1 MIAQIAISS
10 AVFAMDKPYD
20 YLVPPQMQTQ
30 LQPGMRVMVP
40 FGRANRRQEGM
51 VLALDMTEKLGLKS
65 IEQMLDKTP
74 VLSEAFLRLAAF
86 LRERY
91 FCTFYDA
98 VRVILPA
105 GLWFATKQTY
115 LLADPLPPSWQEMVA
130 RPAAGRRGDG
140 GGIGLGWKGGR
151 DSAAPTVFR

>member
-98 VRVILPA
+98 SCRLDSGLP
-105 GLWFATKQTY
+105 QSR
-115 LLADPLPPSWQEMVA
+115 PICWQIRFHHPGRKWSPASRWQA
-130 RPAAGRRGDG
+130 R
-140 GGIGLGWKGGR
+140 
-151 DSAAPTVFR
+151 